1 MKMAAAVTRPV
12 IIPGPLVGRLA
23 NEAPFDIVKANQLL
37 GRIGEVSS
45 MEFVTDS
52 ALVTAAIVSSFS
64 AAVILQQCALRL
76 MLRFLTRGIHHS

>member
-1 MKMAAAVTRPV
+1 
-12 IIPGPLVGRLA
+12 
-23 NEAPFDIVKANQLL
+23 
-37 GRIGEVSS
+37 